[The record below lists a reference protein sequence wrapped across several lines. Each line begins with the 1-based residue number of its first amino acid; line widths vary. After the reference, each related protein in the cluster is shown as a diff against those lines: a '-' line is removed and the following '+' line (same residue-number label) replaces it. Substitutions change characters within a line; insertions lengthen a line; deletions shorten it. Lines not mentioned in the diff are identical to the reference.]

1 MPPPP
6 SRFSLPEPIFSFSS
20 DPSNDLLLRNAEQA
34 NACNPQALCHAIHI
48 HSLANARAI
57 FARLRWHH
65 KCPRAHIRAR
75 VRACVTP
82 PAAIRPFSDLFD
94 AVYDDSVRPSAFP
107 L

>member
-6 SRFSLPEPIFSFSS
+6 SLPEPILTFSS
-20 DPSNDLLLRNAEQA
+20 HPSNDLLLRNAEQA
-34 NACNPQALCHAIHI
+34 NAGNPLCHAMHI

-57 FARLRWHH
+57 FARLRWQR
-65 KCPRAHIRAR
+65 KRPSSHIRA
-75 VRACVTP
+75 RACVTP

-94 AVYDDSVRPSAFP
+94 AVYDDSVRLSAFP